1 MNYLYLLVASV
12 PANESTSSY
21 NPVSQ
26 SGPGFLGFV
35 FTALLAATAIFLIRD
50 MVRRVRRV
58 RYTSEA
64 ESRQERLVTRGQSRP
79 LQESED
85 EIDPKTREDRP

>member
-1 MNYLYLLVASV
+1 MNHLYLLLASAPV
-12 PANESTSSY
+12 NESTSSY

-35 FTALLAATAIFLIRD
+35 FTALLVIAGIFLIRD

-64 ESRQERLVTRGQSRP
+64 EARQERLVTRGQNRP
-79 LQESED
+79 LEEPTT
-85 EIDPKTREDRP
+85 EVDPKTREN

>member
-1 MNYLYLLVASV
+1 MNHLYLLMAST

-35 FTALLAATAIFLIRD
+35 FTALLAIAAIFLIRD
-50 MVRRVRRV
+50 MIRRVRRV

-64 ESRQERLVTRGQSRP
+64 EARQERLVSRGQSRA
-79 LQESED
+79 LQEPSE
-85 EIDPKTREDRP
+85 EVDPKTREN

>member
-1 MNYLYLLVASV
+1 MNHLYLLLASA

-35 FTALLAATAIFLIRD
+35 FTALLAIAAIFLIRD
-50 MVRRVRRV
+50 MIRRVRRV

-64 ESRQERLVTRGQSRP
+64 ESRQERLVTRGESRK
-79 LQESED
+79 LQEPTG
-85 EIDPKTREDRP
+85 EIDPKTTEER

>member
-1 MNYLYLLVASV
+1 MNHLYLLLTSTPV
-12 PANESTSSY
+12 NESTSSY

-35 FTALLAATAIFLIRD
+35 FTALMAIAAIFLIRD
-50 MVRRVRRV
+50 MVRRIRRV

-64 ESRQERLVTRGQSRP
+64 EARQERLVTRGQNLP
-79 LQESED
+79 LQEPTSQV
-85 EIDPKTREDRP
+85 DPKTAEN